1 MKAQRDVATLELDA
15 TITGTTKSGTKYTYK
30 GITSAQ
36 IVTRAKEALTRH
48 GVLFWPVVEKGDALT
63 NGNLTAVYMIGRFV
77 NVDRL
82 EDCLE
87 FGAWGSDTDNSGKG
101 YMKALTNATKQVLAK
116 ALMMSTV
123 EDESEKEVEH
133 EAAPRSAAMKEADA
147 AVDVSVKSWADAL
160 KKAIDGAQS
169 ADDLAEVQANAM
181 PMLRSGKVPEVTRG
195 YFTSLFKARFDA
207 MSGGEA

>member
-1 MKAQRDVATLELDA
+1 MHAQRDVATLTQDA
-15 TITGTTKSGTKYTYK
+15 TIKGTTKSGGTYTYK

-36 IVTRAKEALTRH
+36 IVTRAKEALTKH
-48 GVLFWPVVEKGDALT
+48 GVLFWPQADKEHVNV
-63 NGNLTAVYMIGRFV
+63 NGNQTAIYVVGRFI
-77 NVDRL
+77 NVDRG
-82 EDCLE
+82 DDWLE

-169 ADDLAEVQANAM
+169 ADDLAEVHANAA
-181 PMLRSGKVPEVTRG
+181 PMLKSSKVPEVTRG
-195 YFTSLFKARFDA
+195 YFTSLFKARFEA
-207 MSGGEA
+207 MAEGA